1 MRGICKYARALPFSA
16 MPPHFGAMTDL
27 SFLDLVPIL
36 DGGTVADALRRAAEM
51 ARACE
56 AAGYKRYWVAE
67 HHGMAG
73 VGAAATAVVIGHV
86 GAATSTIRVG
96 AGGIMLPN
104 HSPLQVAEQFGTLD
118 ALFPGRVDL
127 GLGRAPGSDQRV
139 MRAMRR
145 GLNSSPDDFPRD
157 VVELQALLA
166 GSEDIGITA
175 TPGTGARPELWILG
189 SSTFGAQLAA
199 YLGLPYGFAS
209 HFAPAMIDEALR
221 VYRAHFRPSAVLDQ
235 PHAMVGYN
243 VIGAESDDEAALLAT
258 SMQQGLVSLW
268 SGETRGG
275 LKPPIAGFHETLSEQ
290 QKAGLAQF
298 YAFTSVGTKDT
309 LRTGFEA
316 LLDRTR
322 ADEVI
327 VTSQVWDHA
336 ERMKSIAIA
345 AEAFA
350 ELA

>member
-1 MRGICKYARALPFSA
+1 MAE
-16 MPPHFGAMTDL
+16 L

-36 DGGTVADALRRAAEM
+36 DGGTVADALRRAADM
-51 ARACE
+51 AKACE

-73 VGAAATAVVIGHV
+73 VGAAATAVVIGHI
-86 GAATSTIRVG
+86 GAATATIRVG

-157 VVELQALLA
+157 VVELQALFA
-166 GSEDIGITA
+166 GSDEVGITA
-175 TPGTGARPELWILG
+175 TPGAGANPELWILG

-209 HFAPAMIDEALR
+209 HFAPGMIDEALR
-221 VYRAHFRPSAVLDQ
+221 VYRANFRPSAVLNK
-235 PHAMVGYN
+235 PHVMAGYN
-243 VIGAESDDEAALLAT
+243 VIGADSDDEAALLAT
-258 SMQQGLVSLW
+258 SMQQGLVALW

-275 LKPPIAGFHETLSEQ
+275 LRPPVAGFFETLSAQ

-298 YAFTSVGTKDT
+298 HAFTSVGTRAT
-309 LRTGFEA
+309 LRDGFAAFLERTG
-316 LLDRTR
+316 

-336 ERMKSIAIA
+336 ARMNSIAIA

-350 ELA
+350 DVTQA